1 MKRLDK
7 YCLKLSDFQEKVKS
21 TFGALRND
29 REFVDVTLAC
39 EDAFQID
46 CHKAILASS
55 SPFFENI
62 LTKLKHP
69 RPLIYMRGMSEA
81 DLVAMLDFIYF
92 GEVNVEEEHLLG
104 FLGLSEEL
112 GLKGLADSGESVL
125 ESGAKTNVKKSE
137 DMSTDTHDE
146 YGNVFTPKKK
156 EPNSIEHKYGN
167 MFTPKKKE
175 SNSNTINPLKNEYCP
190 DEGGSSSKE
199 EELQQLD
206 DQTHLIFVTTIT
218 IAGCV
223 KFPIGTR

>member
-1 MKRLDK
+1 MKKLDK

-69 RPLIYMRGMSEA
+69 RPLIYMRGMREA

-125 ESGAKTNVKKSE
+125 GSGAKNNHEKSE

-146 YGNVFTPKKK
+146 YGNVFTPKTK
-156 EPNSIEHKYGN
+156 EPSSIEHKYGN

-175 SNSNTINPLKNEYCP
+175 SNSNTTNPLKNEYCP
-190 DEGGSSSKE
+190 DEEVSSSKV

-206 DQTHLIFVTTIT
+206 EQT
-218 IAGCV
+218 
-223 KFPIGTR
+223 

>member
-39 EDAFQID
+39 EDTFQID

-69 RPLIYMRGMSEA
+69 RPLIYMRGMREA

-125 ESGAKTNVKKSE
+125 ESGAKTNLKESE
-137 DMSTDTHDE
+137 DMSTDTHDD
-146 YGNVFTPKKK
+146 YGNVKK
-156 EPNSIEHKYGN
+156 EPNSFERIHKYGN

-206 DQTHLIFVTTIT
+206 AQTHLIFVTTIT

>member
-1 MKRLDK
+1 MKKLDK
-7 YCLKLSDFQEKVKS
+7 YCLKLSDFQEKVRS
-21 TFGALRND
+21 TFGVLRND

-69 RPLIYMRGMSEA
+69 RPLIYMRGMREA

-125 ESGAKTNVKKSE
+125 ESGAKTNLKESE
-137 DMSTDTHDE
+137 DMSTDTHDK

-175 SNSNTINPLKNEYCP
+175 SNSNTTNPLKNEFCP
-190 DEGGSSSKE
+190 DEEVSSSKV

-206 DQTHLIFVTTIT
+206 EQT
-218 IAGCV
+218 
-223 KFPIGTR
+223 